1 MSAFSNALPSHQTPT
16 PPHNSN
22 LLEDPK
28 RHALIAQGCTNTTPP
43 KSRSFG
49 SAVGKI
55 WTAIKEPRSVLA
67 RHLNVNKRLRRL
79 MPRRTK
85 DPGIPLDKPETSP
98 EAVDKAVCAVPQN
111 LSTVF
116 DQETESEPLTC
127 PNPQF
132 AATTATESSISLS
145 SQPDTTPIPT
155 PNLDTHQQLNIVNV
169 LQHDFDSD
177 GRSETPF
184 SEATTLQNS
193 TVVNDASSSR
203 SSEALHPST
212 LEPNSDPTIG
222 DRPLTPPPI
231 SSLIIRPFTPRLQT
245 NFGHLDVPP
254 SDDEDSSSTVRR
266 SAVEFHGMGGH
277 FEESPPH

>member
-1 MSAFSNALPSHQTPT
+1 
-16 PPHNSN
+16 
-22 LLEDPK
+22 
-28 RHALIAQGCTNTTPP
+28 
-43 KSRSFG
+43 
-49 SAVGKI
+49 
-55 WTAIKEPRSVLA
+55 
-67 RHLNVNKRLRRL
+67 

-85 DPGIPLDKPETSP
+85 DPGIPLDKPKTSP
-98 EAVDKAVCAVPQN
+98 EAVGKNVCAVPQN

-127 PNPQF
+127 PNPPF

-145 SQPDTTPIPT
+145 SQPDTTPTPT
-155 PNLDTHQQLNIVNV
+155 ANLDTHQQLNMVNI

-193 TVVNDASSSR
+193 IVVNDASSSR
-203 SSEALHPST
+203 SLEALHPST

-231 SSLIIRPFTPRLQT
+231 SSPTMRPFTPRLQT
-245 NFGHLDVPP
+245 NFGHLDVPL